1 MKTYILD
8 SINRFKR
15 FSERLDVATTLSNK
29 TWVVFNDSGE
39 RELYIFQ
46 PDGSVIITSNGIGV
60 RGQWQ
65 WIAANQS
72 LIIHHNDTVIML
84 HPQYIDNTILALNL
98 DGTRETAFLIEDK
111 NRESFA
117 PKSLVQLEMYF
128 ENKEQ
133 KMLLEQRREENR
145 RAEERQRQIAQERE
159 ERRKSSIEEQ
169 KRKQENDLKNQAKM
183 ITNSLRPSDYYSG
196 KGAYTSGYIAA
207 AITSIIITIIVGPSP
222 ENYSSDKLIFAY
234 IGLFFVFCLP
244 GAIVGLLVAKLFS
257 NSDFKNKNAE
267 WIANIKR
274 WEREHPGDPR
284 NRYLYEVMETGDI
297 SNYGSVPYP

>member
-133 KMLLEQRREENR
+133 KMLLEQRQQHQKKEQEQR
-145 RAEERQRQIAQERE
+145 RKHEQQKAEE
-159 ERRKSSIEEQ
+159 ERRRIEIQRERVEEERKQKEEKLKAEAIKLRNEITFSSSFNDFIWIMGAIGFIIGCWLAIHSGMHWSACMIFGPLAAFIFLLLPFIFRGTSQQKSDNKKIEDW
-169 KRKQENDLKNQAKM
+169 KRK
-183 ITNSLRPSDYYSG
+183 
-196 KGAYTSGYIAA
+196 
-207 AITSIIITIIVGPSP
+207 
-222 ENYSSDKLIFAY
+222 
-234 IGLFFVFCLP
+234 
-244 GAIVGLLVAKLFS
+244 
-257 NSDFKNKNAE
+257 
-267 WIANIKR
+267 
-274 WEREHPGDPR
+274 HPNDPR
-284 NRYLYEVMETGDI
+284 IKYL
-297 SNYGSVPYP
+297 